1 MLLKLH
7 AQLGAIPAEWE
18 ALADKLY
25 EGDGTGWTGDP
36 RLWLGV
42 GVIGDPRSSRSG
54 KRLEVWRDNE
64 DGSTTLIGHW
74 KPDEVN
80 RVCYDLARMRV
91 EAPGHESVEARI
103 DAHNDALEAKNS
115 AAFQDVYGEML
126 EYSARLHHDL
136 NNPRNRFYT

>member
-1 MLLKLH
+1 MLLKPH
-7 AQLGAIPAEWE
+7 AQLGAIPTEWE
-18 ALADKLY
+18 VLADKLAA
-25 EGDGTGWTGDP
+25 GDGAGWTGDP

-42 GVIGDPRSSRSG
+42 GVLEDKRAGRTA

-74 KPDEVN
+74 KPDESS
-80 RVCYDLARMRV
+80 RVCFDLSRMRV

-115 AAFQDVYGEML
+115 AAFQDVYGEVL
-126 EYSARLHHDL
+126 DYTARLYHDL
-136 NNPRNRFYT
+136 HNPRTRFYT